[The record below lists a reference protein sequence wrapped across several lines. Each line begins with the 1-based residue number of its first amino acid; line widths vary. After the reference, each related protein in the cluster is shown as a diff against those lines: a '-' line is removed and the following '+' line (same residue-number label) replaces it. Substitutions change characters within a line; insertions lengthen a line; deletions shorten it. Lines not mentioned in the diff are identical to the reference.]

1 MSEDSLPN
9 LNLDEGQNE
18 SSSDSSG
25 PQNRPEL
32 STDLY
37 DRIVNEV
44 QAICQSILPE
54 TADQV
59 ERDETLCEACE
70 PPRLPRSLSETGI
83 SLSQLCDLILKTVY
97 LHGALSGDRLTQ
109 ELRLPFCV
117 TEEGISFLEQQGL
130 LNADFVES
138 DSPEQQRY
146 SLSDSGRRRTRD
158 AFEECRYV
166 GPAPVSL
173 RDYAEQCRKQSTRN
187 IDFSEENLR
196 DAFDHL
202 HVHEDLFKQLGPA
215 ILSGQSMILFG
226 PPGNG
231 KSVLSKAIAK
241 LMSRSGGTIY
251 VPFAVTVD
259 QRLITVFDPSVH
271 RAVDHTQTESRQ
283 AAEEKSVAESEN
295 QQESDVDL
303 RWRKIL
309 RPVIQC
315 GSELTLEMLNLK
327 YNELSGYYSA
337 PIQMKANGGVMLI
350 DDFGR
355 QEMPSK
361 TLFNR
366 WILPLEE
373 RLDTLSLK
381 TGKLLQIPFEQLTI
395 FSTSQS
401 PEEQGDQAFLRRVR
415 HKIPVPPPTDEQF
428 RSIFRRACEE
438 RHVRYDDWIVTQM
451 LTNCYNSDHPPK
463 SSDPRDLLDAV
474 HAICRFNGESF
485 HLSEELLTEAWR
497 YCLNSSQGSTA
508 GNPV

>member
-1 MSEDSLPN
+1 MSGESLPN
-9 LNLDEGQNE
+9 LNLAEGRNE
-18 SSSDSSG
+18 NASTSSDSES
-25 PQNRPEL
+25 RPEL

-44 QAICQSILPE
+44 QAICQSLIPE
-54 TADQV
+54 KAEQSN
-59 ERDETLCEACE
+59 RDESSLDACD
-70 PPRLPRSLSETGI
+70 PPRPPKSLSETGI

-97 LHGALSGDRLTQ
+97 LHGALTGNRLAQ
-109 ELRLPFCV
+109 ELRLPFRV
-117 TEEGISFLEQQGL
+117 VEEGVSCLQQQGL
-130 LNADFVES
+130 LTS
-138 DSPEQQRY
+138 DSCEPDAPKHRRY

-173 RDYAEQCRKQSTRN
+173 RDYAEQCRKQSTRK
-187 IDFSEENLR
+187 IDFSEEDLR
-196 DAFDHL
+196 SAFDHL
-202 HVHEDLFKQLGPA
+202 HVQEELFNQLGPA

-226 PPGNG
+226 PAGNG
-231 KSVLSKAIAK
+231 KSVLARSIAN
-241 LMSRSGGTIY
+241 LMNQAGGTIY

-259 QRLITVFDPSVH
+259 QRLVTVFDPSIH
-271 RAVDHTQTESRQ
+271 RAVDHTLPENSLAADRESP
-283 AAEEKSVAESEN
+283 SEDEN
-295 QQESDVDL
+295 HDELGVDL
-303 RWRKIL
+303 RWRKTL

-315 GSELTLEMLNLK
+315 GGELTLEMLNLK

-337 PIQMKANGGVMLI
+337 PLQMKANGGAMLI

-355 QEMPSK
+355 QKEA
-361 TLFNR
+361 TEALLNR

-373 RLDTLSLK
+373 RVDTLSLQ
-381 TGKLLQIPFEQLTI
+381 TGKIFQIPFEQLTI

-401 PEEQGDQAFLRRVR
+401 PEELGDPAFLRRVR
-415 HKIPVPPPTDEQF
+415 HKVPVLPPTDEQF
-428 RSIFRRACEE
+428 RSIFRRVCEE

-451 LTNCYNSDHPPK
+451 LTNCYNTDHPPK

-497 YCLNSSQGSTA
+497 YCLSGSPGSTA
-508 GNPV
+508 GKPV